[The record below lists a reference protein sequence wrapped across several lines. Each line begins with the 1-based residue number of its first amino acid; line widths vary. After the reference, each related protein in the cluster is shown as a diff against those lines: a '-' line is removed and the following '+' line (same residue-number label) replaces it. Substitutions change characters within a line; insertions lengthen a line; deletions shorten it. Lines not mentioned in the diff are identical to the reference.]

1 MRVPRALTLPPTLHP
16 QHAALLREHRF
27 ETAGLAKAVLRTDEY
42 DGVRTLY
49 AITNPEQTE
58 VVYVGDAEVG
68 RDLRARLKAHLDSR
82 GKAGHVEPDSLVFV
96 HVMVTEYM
104 VLSRFQEDTGSM
116 PVLNKRKVPKYTHAR
131 QYTRVNGHAAAEALD
146 GPGRGRRRR
155 ARGRTT
161 SPRSPEA
168 PQEGP
173 QEGEAQGLAS
183 AHRHPAGLAWAV
195 EDRAMLLAR
204 GGQRRSWDRPCAQ
217 REEGQSSESTRRR
230 LFGYCRRT
238 MCLQRVAKQS
248 LRALRGRHERVAYHV
263 LCLYPRLH
271 VRPSPS
277 SQAPTRD
284 VFSPQCDRR
293 AET

>member
-116 PVLNKRKVPKYTHAR
+116 PVLNKRKVPKHTNAR

-146 GPGRGRRRR
+146 GPTE
-155 ARGRTT
+155 ADDDE
-161 SPRSPEA
+161 PEA
-168 PQEGP
+168 ES
-173 QEGEAQGLAS
+173 E
-183 AHRHPAGLAWAV
+183 PAAPAP
-195 EDRAMLLAR
+195 RKAR
-204 GGQRRSWDRPCAQ
+204 KK
-217 REEGQSSESTRRR
+217 
-230 LFGYCRRT
+230 
-238 MCLQRVAKQS
+238 AK
-248 LRALRGRHERVAYHV
+248 RK
-263 LCLYPRLH
+263 
-271 VRPSPS
+271 PS
-277 SQAPTRD
+277 SRTVTR
-284 VFSPQCDRR
+284 PG
-293 AET
+293 